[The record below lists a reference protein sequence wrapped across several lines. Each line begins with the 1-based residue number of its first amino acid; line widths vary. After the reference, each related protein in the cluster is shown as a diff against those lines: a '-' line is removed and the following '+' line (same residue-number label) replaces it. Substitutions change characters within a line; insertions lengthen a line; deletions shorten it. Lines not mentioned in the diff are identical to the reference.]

1 MNAVLWTAFSYV
13 ALAPDNRSRLTIRRS
28 RLIIAPMLRVAFAGL
43 GAMGAPMAKNLHRAG
58 LLRAVW
64 NRSAAKGAALAAEL
78 GCESPA
84 TLKDLAARV
93 DAVVICV
100 SADADVR
107 AVIEALAPG
116 LAPNTLVID
125 CSTVSADTARW
136 AETFLAARR
145 AEFVDAP
152 VSGGVEG
159 AQKGTLAI
167 MTGGEP
173 AAFERAKPVLA
184 AMGKTIEHFGPA
196 GSGQATKA
204 TNQIMCAG
212 IIRACAEAMAFAG
225 AHQLPL
231 ERVVSTLGAGAG
243 SSWYFVHRAPNMVR
257 ESYPAGFRIK
267 LHAKDLRICRD
278 MAARFGV
285 SLPVVDS
292 MLAEYAELMALG
304 FGDEDISATHRL
316 KQALFKNAPRR
327 GA

>member
-1 MNAVLWTAFSYV
+1 M
-13 ALAPDNRSRLTIRRS
+13 
-28 RLIIAPMLRVAFAGL
+28 GL
-43 GAMGAPMAKNLHRAG
+43 PMARNLHRAG
-58 LLRAVW
+58 LLKSVW
-64 NRSAAKGAALAAEL
+64 NRTGDKSRALAAEL
-78 GCESPA
+78 GVTTSGS
-84 TLKDLAARV
+84 LAEVVRGL

-107 AVIEALAPG
+107 SVIEDMAPG
-116 LAPNTLVID
+116 LGTSTLGID

-136 AETFLAARR
+136 AETTLAARGAR
-145 AEFVDAP
+145 FVDAP

-167 MTGGEP
+167 MCGGSP
-173 AAFERAKPVLA
+173 QAFEDARPVLA

-231 ERVVSTLGAGAG
+231 DRVVSTLGAGAG

-257 ESYPAGFRIK
+257 GSYPAGFRVK
-267 LHAKDLRICRD
+267 LHAKDLKICRD
-278 MAARFGV
+278 MVARLGV

-292 MLAEYAELMALG
+292 MLAEYDELMELG
-304 FGDEDISATHRL
+304 YGDEDISAAHRL
-316 KQALFKNAPRR
+316 KQRLFADAAAQKKS
-327 GA
+327 GD

>member
-1 MNAVLWTAFSYV
+1 
-13 ALAPDNRSRLTIRRS
+13 
-28 RLIIAPMLRVAFAGL
+28 
-43 GAMGAPMAKNLHRAG
+43 MAKNLHRAG
-58 LLRAVW
+58 LLEAVW
-64 NRSAAKGAALAAEL
+64 NRSSDKALALAAEL
-78 GCESPA
+78 NCKSPPS
-84 TLKDLAARV
+84 LADFAALV
-93 DAVVICV
+93 DVVVVCV

-107 AVIEALAPG
+107 SVIEGLAPG
-116 LAPNTLVID
+116 LRKGSLVID
-125 CSTVSADTARW
+125 CSTVSAETARW
-136 AETFLAARR
+136 AEEFLAPRSVQ
-145 AEFVDAP
+145 FIDAP

-167 MTGGEP
+167 MTGGDP

-184 AMGKTIEHFGPA
+184 AMGKAIEHFGPS

-231 ERVVSTLGAGAG
+231 DRVVSTLGAGAG

-257 ESYPAGFRIK
+257 GAYPAGFRIK

-292 MLAEYAELMALG
+292 MLAEYAQLMEQG
-304 FGDEDISATHRL
+304 YGDEDISATHRL
-316 KQALFKNAPRR
+316 KQALFEEAAKRKA
-327 GA
+327 